1 MRIYQNLKQINILTF
16 WEIAEEDN
24 FLLMDMDFQE
34 GKEYSEEEKEVLKAG
49 YLKLYDDYFKAKDD
63 NNQKGLLRENDEMTK
78 AKYKI
83 YLLNELYKSLKMI
96 EFNRDY
102 INKEDYS
109 NLVIEAYNNII
120 EVEPKFK
127 VNEKENLNFNCNK
140 LERIIKSLSNELQL
154 KDTRSTQ
161 DVKKEVKAFKNVFD
175 RVVSVEQVIERSLG
189 DIKQISALQWI
200 AYEKLQMDII
210 KKRKNERR

>member
-1 MRIYQNLKQINILTF
+1 MRIFQNLKQINILTF

-102 INKEDYS
+102 ISKEDYS
-109 NLVIEAYNNII
+109 NLVIEAYKNII

-140 LERIIKSLSNELQL
+140 LERIIKSLNNELQL

-161 DVKKEVKAFKNVFD
+161 GVKKEVKAFKNVFD
-175 RVVSVEQVIERSLG
+175 RIVSVEQVIERSLG